1 MRELREL
8 RGEDDMSISRSV
20 GEERTQSRSDLEAR
34 VSALE
39 HQVMTLTAAVDAA
52 SRLRISTPL
61 RINHDIRIAGGRAV
75 RRILDKGG
83 LIRG

>member
-1 MRELREL
+1 
-8 RGEDDMSISRSV
+8 MSINQPT
-20 GEERTQSRSDLEAR
+20 GEECTQSRSDLEAR

-61 RINHDIRIAGGRAV
+61 RLNHDIRIAGGKAV

>member
-8 RGEDDMSISRSV
+8 RGEDDMSISRPV

-61 RINHDIRIAGGRAV
+61 RINHDIRIAGGKAV